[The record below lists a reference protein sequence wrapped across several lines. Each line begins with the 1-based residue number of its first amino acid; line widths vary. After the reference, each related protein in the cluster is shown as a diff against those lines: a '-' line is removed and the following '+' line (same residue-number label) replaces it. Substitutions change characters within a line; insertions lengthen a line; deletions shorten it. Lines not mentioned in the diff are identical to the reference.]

1 MVSASLI
8 IKNVFCISVV
18 CLSVLVRVTT
28 VYDKKR
34 KPSASWGGKGLF
46 GLFIL
51 SHSSLTKD
59 KVGIQTE
66 QEALE
71 AGADAEAMED
81 AAC

>member
-1 MVSASLI
+1 M
-8 IKNVFCISVV
+8 
-18 CLSVLVRVTT
+18 
-28 VYDKKR
+28 
-34 KPSASWGGKGLF
+34 F